1 MRSSCFPTDQP
12 PWQNDDCDDDEDDV
26 VLLHLLLPHV
36 HTQLG
41 TLFSA
46 GAAEDTVTIVNDDVS
61 LTQSFPGRCL

>member
-1 MRSSCFPTDQP
+1 MTGGNVLVSHYFDGHE
-12 PWQNDDCDDDEDDV
+12 CDDDEDDV